1 MFAAPGR
8 KEGMGGNTNAW
19 RDSLDRG
26 RRATVKLRYGTAA
39 AHSRARV
46 T

>member
-1 MFAAPGR
+1 MFTSPRR
-8 KEGMGGNTNAW
+8 KERMGGNTNAW
-19 RDSLDRG
+19 RDSLDQRWG
-26 RRATVKLRYGTAA
+26 VTVRLRYGTAV